1 MAIVFEKTAY
11 TNPKPVFWRGET
23 MVLPGGFKL
32 LQAFPVKFVIPKG
45 TLCQVNYPDLT
56 AAIIKVAKVIAGGTT
71 TAPRVVKGTMFQVGD
86 IIMKEGETTGKTVTA
101 IDRKNSDY
109 DVITFNSALTGLTVA
124 DILLEATDTTGA
136 EQKYAPNAAVESTKE
151 IDKDSDVT
159 VSACDHVRIL
169 EGMVYPVPASFRSG
183 LALKDNPTVTFIY
196 Q

>member
-1 MAIVFEKTAY
+1 
-11 TNPKPVFWRGET
+11 

-71 TAPRVVKGTMFQVGD
+71 TAPRAVKGTMFQVGD

-109 DVITFNSALTGLTVA
+109 DVITFNSALTGLTVD
-124 DILLEATDTTGA
+124 DILLEATDTTGSA
-136 EQKYAPNAAVESTKE
+136 QKYAPNAAVESTKE
-151 IDKDSDVT
+151 IDKDSDET

-169 EGMVYPVPASFRSG
+169 EGMVYPVPASFKSG
-183 LALKDNPTVTFIY
+183 LALKNNPTVTFIY